1 MRSTESA
8 TLIKIILRGLA
19 SALSQ
24 KAVPSC
30 SSFSL
35 SLTLLHWLAAKLPI
49 GSAVTHRVHLIKYLT
64 THSHT
69 HRESQQHTLTC
80 CVVSHNKRQ
89 LLLTQLES
97 CFDAW
102 HRQTPQATLYIH
114 VYLCV
119 YACLCVCLCTA
130 LHSYICI
137 QHFGKQCKTNNS
149 RRHVSDKQSLIWKRE
164 QKERSWQRIYYEIRI
179 TV

>member
-35 SLTLLHWLAAKLPI
+35 SHSLLHWLAAKLPI

-80 CVVSHNKRQ
+80 CVVSDNKRQ

-119 YACLCVCLCTA
+119 FLCVFVCTA

-164 QKERSWQRIYYEIRI
+164 ERNREADSVFTTKYE
-179 TV
+179 

>member
-30 SSFSL
+30 SFFSL
-35 SLTLLHWLAAKLPI
+35 SHSLLHWLAAKLPI

-69 HRESQQHTLTC
+69 YRVTQQHTLTC

-114 VYLCV
+114 VYLCIYEYICHSV
-119 YACLCVCLCTA
+119 CVCVLPCIHIFVYSTLANNAKQTTA
-130 LHSYICI
+130 
-137 QHFGKQCKTNNS
+137 GDTWATN
-149 RRHVSDKQSLIWKRE
+149 SLWSEKGNRK
-164 QKERSWQRIYYEIRI
+164 KEADSVFTTKYE
-179 TV
+179 